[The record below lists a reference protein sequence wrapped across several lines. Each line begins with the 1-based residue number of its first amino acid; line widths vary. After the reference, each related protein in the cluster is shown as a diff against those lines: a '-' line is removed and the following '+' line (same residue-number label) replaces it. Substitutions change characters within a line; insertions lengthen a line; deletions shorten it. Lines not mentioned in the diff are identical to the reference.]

1 MVGTSANAGE
11 LDVGA
16 YLREV
21 GLAQALEW
29 EPTVRTLTRLQRAHL
44 DAFAFADVTTALG
57 GVPRLDLAT
66 LEQRM
71 VKEHRGG
78 YCLEHVTLFAA
89 VLEALGFACALR
101 LGRVGDGSDET
112 RPATH
117 LTVLAQ
123 PIDDGRRWLAD
134 VRFGLAPRGPLP
146 VPQSPGTGVPV
157 RYGGWEHRVD
167 LGENGRLSLLEP
179 DERRGW
185 RTLHVSGGHDAA
197 DDEISRSNR
206 WVALEPDSPFAGQLI
221 ALRSGDERRE
231 RLVGTRFEVIAADG
245 EPVVQE
251 LSPSEATN
259 TLEHRFGV
267 TVDDHERAAL
277 LDLLATS
284 RR

>member
-1 MVGTSANAGE
+1 MGHQQPKSALYAVDVATVVGTSANAGE

-29 EPTVRTLTRLQRAHL
+29 EPTVRSLARLQRAYL

-71 VKEHRGG
+71 AKEGRGG

-123 PIDDGRRWLAD
+123 PIDDGRW
-134 VRFGLAPRGPLP
+134 
-146 VPQSPGTGVPV
+146 
-157 RYGGWEHRVD
+157 
-167 LGENGRLSLLEP
+167 
-179 DERRGW
+179 W
-185 RTLHVSGGHDAA
+185 RHDAA

-231 RLVGTRFEVIAADG
+231 RFVGTRFEVIAADG